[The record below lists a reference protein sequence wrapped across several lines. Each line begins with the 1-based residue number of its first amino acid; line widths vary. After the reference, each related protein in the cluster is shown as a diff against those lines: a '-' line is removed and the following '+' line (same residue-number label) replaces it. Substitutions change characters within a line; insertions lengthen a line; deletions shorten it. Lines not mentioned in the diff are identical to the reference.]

1 MHYSDIIYGPVITEK
16 STVVTSDG
24 KTYVFKC
31 NKKANKNQ
39 IKDAVEKA
47 FNVHVVNVN
56 TLNTKAKRK
65 RVGRYAGY
73 TKTYKKA
80 YVTLKDGDKIELS

>member
-39 IKDAVEKA
+39 IK
-47 FNVHVVNVN
+47 
-56 TLNTKAKRK
+56 
-65 RVGRYAGY
+65 
-73 TKTYKKA
+73 
-80 YVTLKDGDKIELS
+80 